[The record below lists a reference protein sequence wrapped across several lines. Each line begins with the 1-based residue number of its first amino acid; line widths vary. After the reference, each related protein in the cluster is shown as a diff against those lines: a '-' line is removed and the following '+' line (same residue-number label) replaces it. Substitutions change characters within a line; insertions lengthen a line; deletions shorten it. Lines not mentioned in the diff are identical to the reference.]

1 MVRVALTVA
10 LGYLFALPLPR
21 LLGVDR
27 LWGVAG
33 LTFSAG
39 LAGWV
44 EFALLRRA
52 LHNRIGAV
60 PPQRSRVLRL
70 WLAAFVAAAAGYG
83 VKVVLP
89 FRAGHYTSLVVGA
102 IVLPLFGVLYLG
114 LVHVMGIGTPA
125 SLQRLLRRG

>member
-1 MVRVALTVA
+1 
-10 LGYLFALPLPR
+10 GYLFALPLPR

-44 EFALLRRA
+44 EFTLLRRK
-52 LHNRIGAV
+52 LHQRIGAV
-60 PPQRSRVLRL
+60 ASQRSRVARL
-70 WLAAFVAAAAGYG
+70 WGAAIVAALIAYG

-89 FRAGHYTSLVVGA
+89 LHEIRYVSLIRGA
-102 IVLPLFGVLYLG
+102 IVLPLYGVLYL
-114 LVHVMGIGTPA
+114 LLCRVLGIVAPA
-125 SLQRLLRRG
+125 SVQRLLRRG